1 MDIMIGADP
10 ELFVSYNGEFVPACG
25 MVPGTKAKPHPV
37 NNGTVQ
43 VDGLALEIGIN
54 PANNSRR
61 FSGDLVSVMDQLVFM
76 LPDGHAFTE
85 ASSAT
90 FKDLYWDALTE
101 DDKRLGCEPDFD
113 AYTLSENPS
122 PRDQPK
128 FRVAGGHVHV
138 GWTNGADVTDPAH
151 LQACARVA
159 RNMDIYLGVPSI
171 VEDKNGSLRRNM
183 YGAAGAF
190 RPKSYG
196 MEYRT
201 LSNYWL
207 FTGAHR
213 TNIFTRAW
221 TVMNNLLT
229 YKMDMCEKLGQVN
242 GIPRAQCIISTD
254 DKDAA
259 LELCRELDIGVQY
272 A

>member
-1 MDIMIGADP
+1 MDITIGADP

-25 MVPGTKAKPHPV
+25 MVPGTKANPMPV
-37 NNGTVQ
+37 NHGTIQ
-43 VDGLALEIGIN
+43 VDGLALEIGIT
-54 PANNSRR
+54 PTSDARRFNNS
-61 FSGDLVSVMDQLVFM
+61 LVTVMDQLLM
-76 LPDGHAFTE
+76 LLPDGHAFTE

-90 FKDLYWDALTE
+90 FKSAYWDKLTE
-101 DDKRLGCEPDFD
+101 DDKRLGCEPDFN
-113 AYTLSENPS
+113 AYTLSENP
-122 PRDQPK
+122 PPVEQPG

-138 GWTNGADVTDPAH
+138 GWTRDADVTDQAH

-159 RNMDIYLGVPSI
+159 RNLDIYLGVPSLI
-171 VEDKNGSLRRNM
+171 EDKNGSARRKM

-207 FTGAHR
+207 FTAPLRDHIFNR
-213 TNIFTRAW
+213 TW
-221 TVMNNLLT
+221 TVMNNLLR
-229 YKMDMCEKLGQVN
+229 YKIDMCEKLGQEV
-242 GIPRAQCIISTD
+242 GLPRAQHIINTD
-254 DKDAA
+254 DRDAA
-259 LELCRELDIGVQY
+259 MALCRELDIGVQY